1 MTRKLPEVLTGL
13 AVIIVAIAFLIYA
26 LGQAQAI
33 SAGGYGLTAQFSSI
47 GGLTV
52 GSDVKVG
59 GVTVGHVTA
68 ERLDPQTYA
77 AVVNMQINQDV
88 KLPTD
93 TSAAISSD
101 GLLGGNYIGLSPG
114 GSDKMLAPGQAFSV
128 TQSAINIEDLLGK
141 FIFSMGGMDKSGGSG
156 AAPAAPGATPGAA
169 PGAAAAPGN
178 PAALSPAGAGAGA
191 GAGPQK

>member
-13 AVIIVAIAFLIYA
+13 AVIVVAIAFLIYA
-26 LGQAQAI
+26 LGRAQAI
-33 SAGGYGLTAQFSSI
+33 SSSGYRLTAQFSSI

-68 ERLDPQTYA
+68 EHLDPQTYA
-77 AVVNMQINQDV
+77 AVVNMQINEDV
-88 KLPTD
+88 KLPSD

-141 FIFSMGGMDKSGGSG
+141 FIFSMGGMDKSS
-156 AAPAAPGATPGAA
+156 GAA
-169 PGAAAAPGN
+169 PGAAPASQAPVN
-178 PAALSPAGAGAGA
+178 PAALSPAGAGQPGV
-191 GAGPQK
+191 GQ